1 MKQSKFKPVRQL
13 IIPVRREEPR
23 PIMPGLLQLK
33 DLALAGMTSSLN
45 LVVNPGSMHQIR
57 MHSDQEADL
66 LVQTIFGERAP
77 ESGAILFEDQELT
90 ELPPDELPRFRRS
103 LALVSAK
110 GGLISNLKLWENI
123 TLPLLYHHA
132 AIPAAVEEQAM
143 ALLEKLGYTGN
154 IWALPGH
161 LTPMERVM
169 AAFVRAAVSGASLI
183 LYAGNLDETAKP
195 QRTALLHQIQELHLR
210 PAAPAALF
218 LTTGNE
224 QHLEKL
230 PLSSLQDLRHP

>member
-1 MKQSKFKPVRQL
+1 
-13 IIPVRREEPR
+13 
-23 PIMPGLLQLK
+23 MPGLLQLK
-33 DLALAGMTSSLN
+33 DLALAGMTSGLN
-45 LVVNPGSMHQIR
+45 LRVDPGSMHQIR

-66 LVQTIFGERAP
+66 LVQTLFAEQLP
-77 ESGAILFEDQELT
+77 ESGVILFEDQEVSSLS
-90 ELPPDELPRFRRS
+90 PDELARFRRS

-132 AIPAAVEEQAM
+132 TIPAAVEEQAM

-169 AAFVRAAVSGASLI
+169 AAFVRATVSGASLI

-195 QRTALLHQIQELHLR
+195 QRAALLHQIQELHMR
-210 PAAPAALF
+210 PGAPAALF

-230 PLSSLQDLRHP
+230 PLSSLQDLRHPQPATRGQHD